1 MERVAFVMKAK
12 AGYEEEYV
20 RRHKEVWPKVLSD
33 MKKAGVHKMSIFMQ
47 GRELFLY
54 MEVENYAEAARV
66 LEDSPE
72 SARWEEYMT
81 PIMENA
87 AGEAYD
93 PNNAYP
99 DGLPEVFYWEAS

>member
-47 GRELFLY
+47 GRELF
-54 MEVENYAEAARV
+54 
-66 LEDSPE
+66 E